1 MVQMKDLAATCQ
13 EIKQQLSD
21 YLDGELDPAVCAELE
36 QHLRGCDN
44 CRVMVDTLHKT
55 ILLYREY
62 SRTPPPAGVHERLVR
77 VLKLDK
83 THA

>member
-1 MVQMKDLAATCQ
+1 MNDLAATCQ

-21 YLDGELDPAVCAELE
+21 YLDGDLDPALCAELE
-36 QHLRGCDN
+36 HHLRGCDN
-44 CRVMVDTLHKT
+44 CRVMVDTLNKT

-62 SRTPPPAGVHERLVR
+62 GRAPAPAGAHERLVR